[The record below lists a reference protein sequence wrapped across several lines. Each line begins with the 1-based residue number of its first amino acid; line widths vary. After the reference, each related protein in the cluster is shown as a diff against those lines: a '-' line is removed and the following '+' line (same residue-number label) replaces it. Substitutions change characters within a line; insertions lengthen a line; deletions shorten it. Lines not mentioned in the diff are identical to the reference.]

1 MKYIKYYVSSKEEKS
16 NCVIRSFCKLYNEE
30 YEQVYNDLL
39 EIMKEINKNSYNDI
53 EVFEEYMRRRN
64 TKQIDLNKN
73 IKIKDLKL
81 DNEEYIVFCSD
92 KKDYYHMVPIIN
104 NILYDKNEESLNLYT
119 ISIYKKLKDNKY
131 Q

>member
-1 MKYIKYYVSSKEEKS
+1 MKYIKYYVSSKEGES

-39 EIMKEINKNSYNDI
+39 EIMKELNKNSYNDI

-73 IKIKDLKL
+73 LKIKDLKL

-104 NILYDKNEESLNLYT
+104 NVLYDKSEESLNLYT